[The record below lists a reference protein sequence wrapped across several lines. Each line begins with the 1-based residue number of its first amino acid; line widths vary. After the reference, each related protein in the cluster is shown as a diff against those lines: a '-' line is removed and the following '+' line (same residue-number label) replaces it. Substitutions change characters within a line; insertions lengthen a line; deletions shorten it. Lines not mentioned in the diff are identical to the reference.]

1 LSIPKSKHFQL
12 QRLADGVYAAIA
24 SERGHAICNAG
35 IIDTG
40 DRTIIYD
47 TFISPDPAKDLLKAA
62 KILSPRNTIRVV
74 NSHYHNDHIRGN
86 QVFPLDVDILS
97 TATTREG
104 ITHKEP
110 ETIKWEKENIPKALA
125 DAKSKLRLEKDPKR
139 RQALTLSS
147 VYYEAILKSH
157 PRLVTRL
164 PNITFDG
171 SLVMHGS
178 RRRVELF
185 TFAGHTDSDLVL
197 ILPDEKIAFM
207 SDLLFVSYHP
217 YLPGCSPELF
227 RKSLREVGKL
237 GVQTLVPGH
246 GPVGSPSDLLLLDQY
261 IQTLERIARDMV
273 KAGKPREEI
282 RLQPVPAPFDDWSL
296 FFEDLFAMNLG
307 FLIKYVS
314 QGA

>member
-1 LSIPKSKHFQL
+1 MSIPKSKHFQL

-40 DRTIIYD
+40 DRTIIFD
-47 TFISPDPAKDLLKAA
+47 TFISHEPAKDLLKAA
-62 KILSPRNTIRVV
+62 KILSPRNTIRVI

-125 DAKSKLRLEKDPKR
+125 NAKSRLRLEKDPKR
-139 RQALTLSS
+139 RQALTLSR

-157 PRLVTRL
+157 PQLVTRL

-171 SLVMHGS
+171 SLVMHGP
-178 RRRVELF
+178 RRRVELL

-207 SDLLFVSYHP
+207 SDLLFVNYHP

-227 RKSLREVGKL
+227 RKSLRAVGKL
-237 GVQTLVPGH
+237 GMQTLVPGH

-261 IQTLERIARDMV
+261 IQTLESIAREMV
-273 KAGKPREEI
+273 KAGKPLEGI
-282 RLQPVPAPFDDWSL
+282 HLQPVPAPFDDWSL
-296 FFEDLFAMNLG
+296 FFEDLFALNLG
-307 FLIKYVS
+307 FLVKYVS